1 MSIPRA
7 HHYLPQF
14 YLKGFSC
21 EDRLWVYDRYQKEF
35 REQTPKNLAVVND
48 YYTFKDANGNKNTDL
63 ETFFAA
69 IEGKASPVIKK
80 VEKRDLITDE
90 ERDILASLVASFMVR
105 VPDFEKTTDEYNDKM
120 LRQMSKFMYC
130 DEKHTKIII
139 DNYERDTGEK
149 LDISPAEL
157 MRFVHEDNYRI
168 KVDRAFH
175 LRVMFDSGK
184 VTAHLLRQ
192 MDWVFI
198 YAPMKSSFIT
208 TDNPFM
214 LIPPAEYNKFFGVG
228 VLTKGATKFVPL
240 SQNVAVLIRDMG
252 NKIEGANPNRNLV
265 KMLNYRVAANSDRF
279 VIARDKPLLRKI
291 VKVTKIDTWT
301 KESRVHVS

>member
-14 YLKGFSC
+14 YLKGFSRG
-21 EDRLWVYDRYQKEF
+21 DHLWIYDRYKKEF
-35 REQTPKNLAVVND
+35 REQTPKNLAVAND
-48 YYTFKDANGNKNTDL
+48 YYTVTDANGNKNTDI
-63 ETFFAA
+63 EKFFSV
-69 IEGKASPVIKK
+69 IEGKASPVIRK
-80 VEKRDLITDE
+80 VAKRNLITDE
-90 ERDILASLVASFMVR
+90 ERDILASLVASFFVR
-105 VPDFEKTTDEYNDKM
+105 VPDFEKSTDEYNDKM

-130 DEKHTKIII
+130 NEKHTKIIM

-157 MRFVHEDNYRI
+157 MHFVHEDKYSI

-175 LRVMFDSGK
+175 LRIMFDCGK

-198 YAPMKSSFIT
+198 YAPKGSSFIT
-208 TDNPFM
+208 TDNPFT
-214 LIPPAEYNKFFGVG
+214 LIPPAEYNEFFGVG

-240 SQNVAVLIRDMG
+240 SQDVAVLIRDVG
-252 NKIEGANPNRNLV
+252 NKIEGGYPNRNLV
-265 KMLNYRVAANSDRF
+265 KTLNYRIAANSDRF
-279 VIARDKPLLRKI
+279 VIARDEPLLRKI
-291 VKVTKIDTWT
+291 VKVTKIDTWK